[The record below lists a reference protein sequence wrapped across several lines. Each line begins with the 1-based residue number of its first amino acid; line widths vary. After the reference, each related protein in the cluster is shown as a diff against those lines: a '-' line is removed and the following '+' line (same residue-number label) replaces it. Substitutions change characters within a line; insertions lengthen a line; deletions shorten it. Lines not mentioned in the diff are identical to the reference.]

1 MFRATI
7 AGTGHVLEPD
17 NTGGPTTGELDTG
30 HLLTAKALSEDMHP
44 SISCPAKIRK
54 QRNFSNIPA
63 LDLCPNGMIHASRR
77 LKNNSLAWKVNCRNP
92 DLPLLLAGVYFGR
105 HALCIHVF
113 ALEQWRSTGGTSH
126 AQTSPH
132 HDYRI
137 ILRARA
143 MSNTKIA
150 IGVELMADS

>member
-7 AGTGHVLEPD
+7 AGTGHVKGRVEAAAAFTVFGHILEPD

-30 HLLTAKALSEDMHP
+30 NLLTA
-44 SISCPAKIRK
+44 
-54 QRNFSNIPA
+54 
-63 LDLCPNGMIHASRR
+63 
-77 LKNNSLAWKVNCRNP
+77 LAWKLICRNP

-150 IGVELMADS
+150 IGDVPLASS